1 MKIVVYIF
9 IAWYLYMALR
19 VHNAIEQGLL
29 DGSESSNR
37 VLESYKTGDFWI
49 RLVIDILLVLAAIF
63 WPAVY
68 VAGLVGRKENQ

>member
-1 MKIVVYIF
+1 MKIVIYIF
-9 IAWYLYMALR
+9 IAGYLYMALR

-37 VLESYKTGDFWI
+37 LLENYKTGDFWI